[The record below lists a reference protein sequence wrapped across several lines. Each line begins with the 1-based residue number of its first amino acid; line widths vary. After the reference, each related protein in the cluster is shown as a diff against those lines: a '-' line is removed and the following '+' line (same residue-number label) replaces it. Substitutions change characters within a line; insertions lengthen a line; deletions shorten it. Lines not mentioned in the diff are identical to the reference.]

1 MVYEIKVTQT
11 VSGTIYVEGDNYEDA
26 EKNARQFIK
35 KDPKHVASIIFDET
49 WVTEVG
55 SQEASDESSNETKTN
70 STFTQNSPQS
80 APERRRGQQYKRGG
94 ASESGTGTA
103 DLRSHTSIN
112 LSKTARPAQQPPLP
126 LKNNGEE

>member
-11 VSGTIYVEGDNYEDA
+11 VSGTIYVEGENYEDA

-49 WVTEVG
+49 WITEVG
-55 SQEASDESSNETKTN
+55 SQDAPDEASDETKTN
-70 STFTQNSPQS
+70 STFTQNSPQN
-80 APERRRGQQYKRGG
+80 APDERRATIQRGG

-112 LSKTARPAQQPPLP
+112 LSKTARPAQQPPCP
-126 LKNNGEE
+126 FKK

>member
-11 VSGTIYVEGDNYEDA
+11 VSGTIYVEGENYEDT

-49 WVTEVG
+49 WITEVGEG
-55 SQEASDESSNETKTN
+55 SQEAPDEASGETKTD

-112 LSKTARPAQQPPLP
+112 LSKTARPAHQPPCP
-126 LKNNGEE
+126 

>member
-49 WVTEVG
+49 WITEVG
-55 SQEASDESSNETKTN
+55 S
-70 STFTQNSPQS
+70 
-80 APERRRGQQYKRGG
+80 
-94 ASESGTGTA
+94 
-103 DLRSHTSIN
+103 
-112 LSKTARPAQQPPLP
+112 
-126 LKNNGEE
+126 

>member
-49 WVTEVG
+49 WITEVGEG
-55 SQEASDESSNETKTN
+55 SQEASSEASGKTKT
-70 STFTQNSPQS
+70 
-80 APERRRGQQYKRGG
+80 
-94 ASESGTGTA
+94 
-103 DLRSHTSIN
+103 I
-112 LSKTARPAQQPPLP
+112 
-126 LKNNGEE
+126 

>member
-35 KDPKHVASIIFDET
+35 KDPKHVASIIFNET

-55 SQEASDESSNETKTN
+55 SQEAPGEASGETIHFKNAEDALKSIKENE
-70 STFTQNSPQS
+70 
-80 APERRRGQQYKRGG
+80 
-94 ASESGTGTA
+94 A
-103 DLRSHTSIN
+103 DWRKYLGI
-112 LSKTARPAQQPPLP
+112 K
-126 LKNNGEE
+126 EEN

>member
-35 KDPKHVASIIFDET
+35 KDPKHVASIIFD
-49 WVTEVG
+49 
-55 SQEASDESSNETKTN
+55 
-70 STFTQNSPQS
+70 
-80 APERRRGQQYKRGG
+80 
-94 ASESGTGTA
+94 SESGTGTA

-126 LKNNGEE
+126 LKITERSKCI